1 MALIKDK
8 ISFVRSIGT
17 IVDVDMGVVDKVF
30 GNPIPVSTSLIE
42 YDTATVSGVLPDYNS
57 FRNTANVVSKDGK
70 DTVKIAPVNF
80 NNSISKDAI
89 DAEAMK
95 FGENIYGDGIVDARM
110 EALLNGVGKLHLNAL
125 VGTKKIAYEALT
137 TFKIAKGYQGKNGTE
152 DIVFPVPAANKEV
165 LDGTTYKLWSDTAN
179 ATPLVDIKRAFDAML
194 IKPTFIIMNSV
205 TYAYFIANAN
215 VLTADDASA
224 GKMKNFYINENVD
237 GTKYFYKAG
246 KIIYNNVIV
255 DVFVENGVYKD
266 KTGATK
272 KYLEDGYVIYT
283 NAGNG
288 ELYYGGIPKAQQGG
302 VRNVRVI
309 FDVDEVLTIDPPMEK
324 VVYRTAPLPVL
335 KTNEGF
341 YSQKTF

>member
-30 GNPIPVSTSLIE
+30 GNAIPVSTSLIE

-95 FGENIYGDGIVDARM
+95 FGENIYGDGVVDARM
-110 EALLNGVGKLHLNAL
+110 EAMLNGVGKLHLNAL

-152 DIVFPVPAANKEV
+152 DIVFPIPAANKEV

-194 IKPTFIIMNSV
+194 IKPTFIIMNSA

-215 VLTADDASA
+215 VLTADDTSA
-224 GKMKNFYINENVD
+224 GKMKNFYVNENVD
-237 GTKYFYKAG
+237 GTKYFYRAG
-246 KIIYNNVIV
+246 KIIYDNVIV
-255 DVFVENGVYKD
+255 DVYVENGVYKD

-288 ELYYGGIPKAQQGG
+288 DLYYGGIPKAQQGG
-302 VRNVRVI
+302 VRNVRAI

-335 KTNEGF
+335 KANEGF